1 MINETGAARG
11 DSEVR
16 LVDIATDT
24 GVSVG
29 AVSRILRGDEQI
41 KVSQQTR
48 DKVWEAARRLGYQP
62 NPFAA
67 ALRGKRTGLIGAL
80 SPNLAGTFLGRLM
93 MELQHAARRCG
104 VDLLIGTPE
113 ITSEQIEGQLR
124 KLQRLLFDGLMLL
137 GDVMNYQ
144 ATIRRL
150 QVLRKPYVSVCAGM
164 HLPAPMVN
172 VNDTLGIRLGLDYL
186 HHLGHRRIAFLHS
199 PQWSQEVERSRIFQE
214 TLAAFGL
221 TMPPAYLATMQDVA
235 YDPAAP
241 NFQEMWTVQPLR
253 AAQALLQLP
262 ERPTAIFCANDG
274 FALACLKGARQLG
287 VRVPDDLSILGYNDE
302 LTATLYYPELTTIH
316 QPLDRIAEVAL
327 DMLLKM
333 IEAGE
338 NGGAA
343 GERILV
349 DPALVVRETCAVPPA
364 SR

>member
-1 MINETGAARG
+1 
-11 DSEVR
+11 
-16 LVDIATDT
+16 
-24 GVSVG
+24 
-29 AVSRILRGDEQI
+29 
-41 KVSQQTR
+41 
-48 DKVWEAARRLGYQP
+48 
-62 NPFAA
+62 
-67 ALRGKRTGLIGAL
+67 
-80 SPNLAGTFLGRLM
+80 
-93 MELQHAARRCG
+93 
-104 VDLLIGTPE
+104 
-113 ITSEQIEGQLR
+113 
-124 KLQRLLFDGLMLL
+124 
-137 GDVMNYQ
+137 
-144 ATIRRL
+144 
-150 QVLRKPYVSVCAGM
+150 
-164 HLPAPMVN
+164 MVN

-349 DPALVVRETCAVPPA
+349 DPALVMRGTCAVPPA